1 MCRSEERTH
10 KHHLVPKYMGGSNEP
25 ENLVEVTV
33 TQHAMFHFCNYQ
45 LWGNEEDRIAWRCLS
60 GQITIDEAKLE
71 AIALGSK
78 KGGQTN
84 KEKRTGIC
92 GLTFEQRSKN
102 GKKGGKIAGEKNKRN
117 GTGFFA
123 MSFEEKSVIG
133 KKSGK
138 KVYEKGIGC
147 FSLTSEERIE
157 VARKVG
163 QKTYENGTG
172 IFSLTPE
179 EKIDAA
185 KKGGQKSYEK
195 RAGVH
200 AMSFDEKSAAGKKAA
215 KTNMENG
222 TGIFSL
228 TLEQKREAVAK
239 TNSQKWKCTVTGF
252 VSTPGPLTI
261 YQRKREIDPSKRI
274 QVE

>member
-1 MCRSEERTH
+1 MCRPNERTH
-10 KHHLVPKYMGGSNEP
+10 KHHIIPKYMGGSDEP

-33 TQHAMFHFCNYQ
+33 TQHAMFHYCNYQ
-45 LWGNEEDRIAWRCLS
+45 LWGNEEDSIAWRCLS

-84 KEKRTGIC
+84 KEKRIGIC
-92 GLTFEQRSKN
+92 GLTFEQRSEN
-102 GKKGGKIAGEKNKRN
+102 GKKGGKIAGKNAYENRI
-117 GTGFFA
+117 GIHA
-123 MSFEEKSVIG
+123 MSQEERTEAG
-133 KKSGK
+133 KKGGK

-147 FSLTSEERIE
+147 FSLTLEERIE

-179 EKIDAA
+179 EKIEVA
-185 KKGGQKSYEK
+185 KIGGQKSYEK

-200 AMSFDEKSAAGKKAA
+200 AMSFDEKSAAGKKGA

-228 TLEQKREAVAK
+228 TLEQKREAIAK

-261 YQRKREIDPSKRI
+261 YQRKRGIDPSNRI